1 MVAELCSGELR
12 PSEGKP
18 AVAPR
23 AAAARGVRE
32 VDNRSREV
40 DSLLARKGRQVH
52 SSTALLPL
60 TPNRV
65 N

>member
-12 PSEGKP
+12 ASEGKP

-23 AAAARGVRE
+23 AAAARGFRE

-40 DSLLARKGRQVH
+40 DSLLARKGRQVRY
-52 SSTALLPL
+52 STAPCCL
-60 TPNRV
+60 
-65 N
+65 